1 MKHDKGE
8 KVALVTGGA
17 RRIGAVLVRALHQQ
31 GYRVGIHYRHS
42 AADAEALAQELN
54 QQRPDSAC
62 ALAADLENMAE
73 IRTLAT
79 TISNR
84 WNRLDALINN
94 ASDFYPTPIET
105 ATEQDWQRLMASN
118 LQGPFFLIQALLA
131 PLRASHG
138 SVVNLIDIHAQR
150 PLAEHPI
157 YCAAKAGLAMLTQA
171 LARDLGPAVR
181 VNGIAPGAIL
191 WPESTLTEASA
202 TDAFTRDEQAL
213 LTRIPAA
220 RMGQPSD
227 IARTAL
233 FLIDDAPYITGQILA
248 VDGGRSLL

>member
-1 MKHDKGE
+1 M
-8 KVALVTGGA
+8 
-17 RRIGAVLVRALHQQ
+17 
-31 GYRVGIHYRHS
+31 
-42 AADAEALAQELN
+42 
-54 QQRPDSAC
+54 
-62 ALAADLENMAE
+62 
-73 IRTLAT
+73 
-79 TISNR
+79 
-84 WNRLDALINN
+84 
-94 ASDFYPTPIET
+94 
-105 ATEQDWQRLMASN
+105 
-118 LQGPFFLIQALLA
+118 LA

-191 WPESTLTEASA
+191 WPESTLTETAA
-202 TDAFTRDEQAL
+202 ADAFTRDEQAL
-213 LTRIPAA
+213 LARIPAA